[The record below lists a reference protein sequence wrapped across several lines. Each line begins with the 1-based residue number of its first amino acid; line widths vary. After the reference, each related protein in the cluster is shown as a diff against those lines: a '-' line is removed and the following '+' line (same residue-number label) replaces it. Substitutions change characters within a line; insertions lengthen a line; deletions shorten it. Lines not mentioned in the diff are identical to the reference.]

1 MQPKLSS
8 LDEQV
13 DSHKEFH
20 QARHGGA
27 TFNPS
32 TLGGR
37 RMWIF
42 VSLRLTW
49 STYPV
54 PGPGYMV
61 RCCPRKTK
69 TNKKI
74 EIKREN
80 SMKCP
85 WRRTALSEELQHFD
99 GVQSSAALVLV
110 QLLQLPKAH
119 FNLVELG
126 IDRNLRLHKFVKIK
140 QESFCFWYH

>member
-20 QARHGGA
+20 QFRHGGT

-37 RMWIF
+37 HRWIS

-49 STYPV
+49 SIYPV

-74 EIKREN
+74 KIKGEN

-85 WRRTALSEELQHFD
+85 
-99 GVQSSAALVLV
+99 
-110 QLLQLPKAH
+110 
-119 FNLVELG
+119 
-126 IDRNLRLHKFVKIK
+126 
-140 QESFCFWYH
+140 